1 MGDILIMSSKKRLV
15 ITGSKG
21 LIGTK
26 LVQHFKG
33 EYEILSLDLELGH
46 DLSDEV
52 FVNKWFSKNKNL
64 YGIIVCHAY
73 NPLPIENTKKVEPI
87 DVPLSE
93 IRDYMEI
100 NVVSAFNVCK
110 QFIKNNKGGR
120 IINISSLYS
129 LVSPKHFIYNDFTKH
144 IGYSLSKSSVVLMS
158 KYLSTY
164 YANNFNINT
173 VIFGGVYDKRFDKE
187 FVNNY
192 NRNVPMNR
200 MMDISEITSVFDFLL
215 DEKSSYVNGTE
226 IKVDGGWTAW

>member
-1 MGDILIMSSKKRLV
+1 MSSKKRLV

-26 LVQHFKG
+26 LTQHFKG

-110 QFIKNNKGGR
+110 QFIKNNKGGPYKT
-120 IINISSLYS
+120 STTVHKKYS
-129 LVSPKHFIYNDFTKH
+129 
-144 IGYSLSKSSVVLMS
+144 G
-158 KYLSTY
+158 
-164 YANNFNINT
+164 
-173 VIFGGVYDKRFDKE
+173 
-187 FVNNY
+187 
-192 NRNVPMNR
+192 
-200 MMDISEITSVFDFLL
+200 
-215 DEKSSYVNGTE
+215 EK
-226 IKVDGGWTAW
+226 KD